1 MTTSRKQ
8 IISNSKTT
16 SPEERIA
23 RNTQRIADNIRAL
36 VSSNNTVNRLQDK
49 NNMFIIQQN
58 QIHKLYKNELDR
70 LNYELSI
77 SRVRNIL
84 FLFGLSVLFGICLFL
99 VVKGI

>member
-84 FLFGLSVLFGICLFL
+84 FLFGLSVLFCICLFL